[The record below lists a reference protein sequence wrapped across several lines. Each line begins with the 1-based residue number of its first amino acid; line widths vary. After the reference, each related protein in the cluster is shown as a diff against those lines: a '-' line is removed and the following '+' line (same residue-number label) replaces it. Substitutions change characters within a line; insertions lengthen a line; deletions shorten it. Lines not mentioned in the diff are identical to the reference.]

1 MFFHRVTINTPNN
14 LLVLNFESVEYDYTL
29 EDDKMPPMVQYSKY
43 SDAPIRHQP
52 YAYVRAQRMKRA
64 DATNRK
70 ILHPDG
76 GKKPDCDTGTA
87 DSVTV
92 RILVQKPSQIS
103 HSAKSL
109 SERSMQ
115 EAKRLHSA
123 SVNSERA
130 RSSLSKK
137 SETHGEIKTTVASAQ
152 QDTSSVAQSPTANN
166 SKLVGASASKPP
178 SKVGTKSK
186 VSTSFKTTTMSLVS
200 MGVFPPKKSLSD
212 SDAGETDGG
221 SRHRRVS
228 WAFEKPPLQSKP
240 KELSLNE
247 TKALLRSQM
256 RAKGEVVPPDFIYL
270 AVNSIQVNMKPS
282 EANKNL
288 ELNRRQMEINKNKQF
303 GRPTSSPSRID
314 PRTKIPVEDLND
326 WEHFRMEHGTV
337 AYAKSETGS
346 KVSARTSYSSKSK
359 EKEKTCATPAPTTQ
373 AYFTDFTVTPVITKT
388 VPSKI
393 SSTIPR
399 GRVIRPHTAANS
411 RTGSTIKEVLGD
423 RPHSAGTILQ
433 RPDTAVTSM
442 SGVPSGVPVYGVPHE
457 TKRNQFSTSASG
469 ISHVPMLMYSR
480 DITEKI
486 QRLSEKR
493 KERMSQDEETTPDPT
508 KGRVSAYNSPMRTH
522 AEFKL
527 RTHEQVQK
535 DMIKVAKADAQR
547 KKNKEAV
554 MEHERKQAW
563 LERVK
568 SASSMKSSQSSD
580 KEKLKISTGPTK
592 TVVIVT

>member
-1 MFFHRVTINTPNN
+1 MIFYRVTINTPNN

-43 SDAPIRHQP
+43 SDAPIRNQP

-64 DATNRK
+64 GATNPK

-76 GKKPDCDTGTA
+76 VKKPDGETGTA
-87 DSVTV
+87 DAITV
-92 RILVQKPSQIS
+92 RILVQKPNQIS

-109 SERSMQ
+109 SEKSMQ
-115 EAKRLHSA
+115 EAKRIHSA
-123 SVNSERA
+123 SLESERA
-130 RSSLSKK
+130 RSNLSKN
-137 SETHGEIKTTVASAQ
+137 SEVNADYKTTATSAQ
-152 QDTSSVAQSPTANN
+152 QDTGGVAQPPTT
-166 SKLVGASASKPP
+166 SSTKSAGTSTSKPP
-178 SKVGTKSK
+178 NKVGTKSK

-200 MGVFPPKKSLSD
+200 TGVFHPKKSLSE
-212 SDAGETDGG
+212 SDTSETDAG

-228 WAFEKPPLQSKP
+228 WAFEKPPLQCKP

-270 AVNSIQVNMKPS
+270 AVNAIQANMKPS

-288 ELNRRQMEINKNKQF
+288 ELNRRQLEITKNKQI

-314 PRTKIPVEDLND
+314 PRTKIPVEDLVD
-326 WEHFRMEHGTV
+326 WEHFRMEHGT
-337 AYAKSETGS
+337 AGDARSETGS
-346 KVSARTSYSSKSK
+346 KVSARTSYSGKSK
-359 EKEKTCATPAPTTQ
+359 DRERTPATPAPTTQ

-399 GRVIRPHTAANS
+399 GRVIRPHTAVS
-411 RTGSTIKEVLGD
+411 KTGSTIKEVLGD
-423 RPHSAGTILQ
+423 RPHSAVTILQ
-433 RPDTAVTSM
+433 RPVTAFTSI
-442 SGVPSGVPVYGVPHE
+442 SSVAGGAPVYGVPHE
-457 TKRNQFSTSASG
+457 TKKNQFSTSAQG
-469 ISHVPMLMYSR
+469 ISHVPMLMYSK

-486 QRLSEKR
+486 QQLPERR
-493 KERMSQDEETTPDPT
+493 RERMSQYGETTPDPT
-508 KGRVSAYNSPMRTH
+508 MGRVSTYNSPMRTH

-527 RTHEQVQK
+527 RTHEQVQN
-535 DMIKVAKADAQR
+535 DMIKVAKAHAQR

-580 KEKLKISTGPTK
+580 KEKLKMSSGPAK

>member
-1 MFFHRVTINTPNN
+1 MTINTPNN

-29 EDDKMPPMVQYSKY
+29 EDDKMPPIVQYSKY

-64 DATNRK
+64 GATNPK
-70 ILHPDG
+70 ILRPDG
-76 GKKPDCDTGTA
+76 MKKPNGETGTA

-92 RILVQKPSQIS
+92 RILVQKPNQIN

-109 SERSMQ
+109 SEKSMQ
-115 EAKRLHSA
+115 GAKRIHNA
-123 SVNSERA
+123 SLESERA

-137 SETHGEIKTTVASAQ
+137 SETHVDNKTTGACAQ
-152 QDTSSVAQSPTANN
+152 QDTDGVAQPSTA
-166 SKLVGASASKPP
+166 SSTKLVGTSTSKPP
-178 SKVGTKSK
+178 NKFGTKSK
-186 VSTSFKTTTMSLVS
+186 VSTSFKTTMSLVS
-200 MGVFPPKKSLSD
+200 TGVLHPKKSLSE
-212 SDAGETDGG
+212 SDTSKTDAG

-270 AVNSIQVNMKPS
+270 AVNAIQANMKPT

-288 ELNRRQMEINKNKQF
+288 EINKRQLEITKNKQI

-314 PRTKIPVEDLND
+314 PRTKIPVEDLVD
-326 WEHFRMEHGTV
+326 WEHFRTEYGI
-337 AYAKSETGS
+337 AADARSETGS
-346 KVSARTSYSSKSK
+346 KVSARTSYSGKSK
-359 EKEKTCATPAPTTQ
+359 DRERTPTTPAPTTQ

-399 GRVIRPHTAANS
+399 GRVIRPHTAVS
-411 RTGSTIKEVLGD
+411 KTGSTIKEVLED

-433 RPDTAVTSM
+433 RPDTAVTSI
-442 SGVPSGVPVYGVPHE
+442 SGVAGGAPVFGVPHE
-457 TKRNQFSTSASG
+457 TKKNQFSTSASG
-469 ISHVPMLMYSR
+469 ISHVPMLMYSK

-486 QRLSEKR
+486 QQLPEKR
-493 KERMSQDEETTPDPT
+493 KERMSQYEETTKDPT
-508 KGRVSAYNSPMRTH
+508 VGRVSTYNTPMRTH

-527 RTHEQVQK
+527 RTHEQVQN
-535 DMIKVAKADAQR
+535 DMIKVAKAHAQR
-547 KKNKEAV
+547 KKNKEAA

-563 LERVK
+563 LERVR
-568 SASSMKSSQSSD
+568 STSSMKSSQSSD
-580 KEKLKISTGPTK
+580 KEKLKMSSGPAK